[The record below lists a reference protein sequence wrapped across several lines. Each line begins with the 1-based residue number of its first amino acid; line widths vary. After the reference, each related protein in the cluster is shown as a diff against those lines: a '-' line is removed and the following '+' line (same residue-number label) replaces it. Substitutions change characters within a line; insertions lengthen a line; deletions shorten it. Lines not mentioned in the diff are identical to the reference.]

1 MEDGF
6 KPEVVVLGLGVWVC
20 ENWGSGREGRR
31 DQDFWGGPR
40 EGHAWEFREMENC
53 SAWEGALRS
62 AKRKGCRIEIGER
75 VGSCG

>member
-6 KPEVVVLGLGVWVC
+6 KLEVVVLGLGMWAF
-20 ENWGSGREGRR
+20 ENWGSGWWGRR
-31 DQDFWGGPR
+31 DQDFGGGLR
-40 EGHAWEFREMENC
+40 EGHAWKLERRRTC

-62 AKRKGCRIEIGER
+62 AKRKGYRIEIGER